1 MLQFIRGLTSRQT
14 RPAHPQTGVLSP
26 LPHAAKKL
34 AKLAIIC
41 PADNTVHLNGM
52 TDGRGSIT
60 IKGTGNIVEFA
71 AGAALNGSIDI
82 HGNNN
87 RVLIGANAV
96 IRGRFLIKGAKQTV
110 SVGEQTTFQSV
121 YLLCQEG
128 CNVTIGRWC
137 MFSRDIEIR
146 TTDAHSVID
155 RSTGCRINAPASVT
169 IGDHVWV
176 SVGAFI
182 SKGATLTADTIVGAN
197 AFVNGTF
204 DETGTMIAGTPAK
217 IVKRG
222 VTWHRSRKAKFTDA
236 ELDAWRAP
244 ASGDEDLVF
253 EEE

>member
-1 MLQFIRGLTSRQT
+1 MILRFFRGFTRRCDTTTLTNSGVSLQ
-14 RPAHPQTGVLSP
+14 LSN
-26 LPHAAKKL
+26 KSTKFSV
-34 AKLAIIC
+34 IC
-41 PADNTVHLNGM
+41 PLENSVQLNGM

-60 IKGTGNIVEFA
+60 IKGTGNHVEFA
-71 AGAALNGSIDI
+71 AGAVINGSIDI
-82 HGNNN
+82 QGNNN

-176 SVGAFI
+176 SVGVFI
-182 SKGATLTADTIVGAN
+182 SKGATLADDTIVGAN
-197 AFVNGTF
+197 AFVNGAF
-204 DETGTMIAGTPAK
+204 DETGTMIAGAPAK
-217 IVKRG
+217 VVKRG
-222 VTWHRSRKAKFTDA
+222 VTWHRGRKAKFSDE

-244 ASGDEDLVF
+244 ASKEEDVAF